1 MACSTGIPSW
11 RPNPRDLVIVHQKY
25 CRNIDIPLLVYF
37 SVHLLAGDP
46 RINIELEV
54 QYKNLTPRYRD
65 TQLDYFII
73 LPFVRDFVNT
83 TNVNTQS
90 TTPDSW
96 KLNDEWLSIISEG
109 YGIRSFSNLD
119 ELLRFFYVEPYAV
132 GVDTFVRLNLAIR
145 DYTISASGTPVPSY
159 DDDIVPIRFLYN
171 ALSIG
176 GAKAHV
182 VFYNMHSTNTN
193 TTLTD
198 IFAEILGITTYL
210 KNVELFVSAGIDS
223 SRFTYNPSFRNQIVS
238 LYHLFRNYEYD
249 IMYVFDSRITVKGHE
264 AYQEFLNQYPHY
276 NAPSPKDY
284 NKILLSGWYRYN
296 NHILPPSLYYLILL
310 VNNYNRSNRFESV
323 VNKRSLIFKNA
334 RLLDYD
340 NPKVIRD
347 EVFDN
352 LNLLEGKI
360 STANR
365 LYSVRESIPIFLT
378 DYTLLR
384 ERNIM
389 RYENAVRAA
398 LYGKKK
404 VETIMSKYI
413 GLRSN
418 EIDLMMMEKL
428 INEELKTE
436 IDLQSFVVIPKEQS
450 TSGQITAFYYITV
463 GVTTYSIQI
472 TVTATD

>member
-1 MACSTGIPSW
+1 MP
-11 RPNPRDLVIVHQKY
+11 
-25 CRNIDIPLLVYF
+25 
-37 SVHLLAGDP
+37 LLAGDP
-46 RINIELEV
+46 RIDIELEV
-54 QYKNLTPRYRD
+54 KYKNLSPRYRD

-73 LPFVRDFVNT
+73 LPFVRDFANT
-83 TNVNTQS
+83 TFVNNQP
-90 TTPDSW
+90 TTPASW
-96 KLNDEWLSIISEG
+96 KLNDEWLSIISDG
-109 YGIRSFSNLD
+109 YGIKSFSNLD
-119 ELLRFFYVEPYAV
+119 ELLRFFYVEPYAI

-145 DYTISASGTPVPSY
+145 DYTIPASGLPIPSY

-182 VFYNMHSTNTN
+182 VFYNMYSTSTSN
-193 TTLTD
+193 TLTD
-198 IFAEILGITTYL
+198 VFTEILDLTTYP
-210 KNVELFVSAGIDS
+210 KNVELFISAGIDS

-249 IMYVFDSRITVKGHE
+249 IMYIFDSRVTVKGQR
-264 AYQEFLNQYPHY
+264 AYQQFLNQYPHY
-276 NAPSPKDY
+276 NTPSPKDY

-296 NHILPPSLYYLILL
+296 NYILPPSLYYLILL
-310 VNNYNRSNRFESV
+310 INNYNRSNRFESV
-323 VNKRSLIFKNA
+323 VNKRSLAFKNA

-352 LNLLEGKI
+352 SDLLEGEI

-378 DYTLLR
+378 DYTFLR

-413 GLRSN
+413 GLRA
-418 EIDLMMMEKL
+418 EDLDLTIIEKL
-428 INEELKTE
+428 VNEELKAET
-436 IDLQSFVVIPKEQS
+436 DLQSFVIIPKEQS
-450 TSGQITAFYYITV
+450 ISNQITMFYYLTI
-463 GVTTYSIQI
+463 GVTNYSIQI

>member
-1 MACSTGIPSW
+1 MP
-11 RPNPRDLVIVHQKY
+11 
-25 CRNIDIPLLVYF
+25 
-37 SVHLLAGDP
+37 LLAGDP
-46 RINIELEV
+46 RIDVDLEV
-54 QYKNLTPRYRD
+54 RYKELAPRYRD
-65 TQLDYFII
+65 TQLDYLII
-73 LPFVRDFVNT
+73 LPFIRDFTNT
-83 TNVNTQS
+83 TFVNTQS
-90 TTPDSW
+90 NTPVSW
-96 KLNDEWLSIISEG
+96 QLTDEWLNIISEG

-119 ELLRFFYVEPYAV
+119 DLLKFFYVQPHVV
-132 GVDTFVRLNLAIR
+132 GVETFTRLNLAIR
-145 DYTISASGTPVPSY
+145 DYTIPASGLPIPSY

-182 VFYNMHSTNTN
+182 VFYNTHSTNTN
-193 TTLTD
+193 KTLTD
-198 IFAEILGITTYL
+198 VFTEILDLTTYP
-210 KNVELFVSAGIDS
+210 KNVELFIAAGIDS
-223 SRFTYNPSFRNQIVS
+223 SRFTHNPPFRNQIVS

-249 IMYVFDSRITVKGHE
+249 IMYVFDSRVTVKGHR
-264 AYQEFLNQYPHY
+264 AYQEFLSQYPHY
-276 NAPSPKDY
+276 NTPSSKDY

-296 NHILPPSLYYLILL
+296 DYILPPSLYYLILL
-310 VNNYNRSNRFESV
+310 VNNYNRSNRFESI
-323 VNKRSLIFKNA
+323 VNKRSLTFKNV

-352 LNLLEGKI
+352 LDLLEGKI

-365 LYSVRESIPIFLT
+365 LYSIRESIPIFLT
-378 DYTLLR
+378 DYTFLR

-404 VETIMSKYI
+404 VETIMSKYV

-450 TSGQITAFYYITV
+450 TSGQITAFYYVTV

-472 TVTATD
+472 TVTAVD

>member
-1 MACSTGIPSW
+1 MT
-11 RPNPRDLVIVHQKY
+11 
-25 CRNIDIPLLVYF
+25 
-37 SVHLLAGDP
+37 LLAGDP
-46 RINIELEV
+46 RIDIEIEV
-54 QYKNLTPRYRD
+54 KYKNLTPRYRD

-73 LPFVRDFVNT
+73 LPFVRDFAHTINNQPTAPPYSV
-83 TNVNTQS
+83 
-90 TTPDSW
+90 W
-96 KLNDEWLSIISEG
+96 KLNDEWLNIIKEG
-109 YGIRSFSNLD
+109 HGIRSFSNLD
-119 ELLRFFYVEPYAV
+119 ELLRFFYIEPYAI
-132 GVDTFVRLNLAIR
+132 GVDTFLRLNLAIR
-145 DYTISASGTPVPSY
+145 DYTIPTFGLPIPIY
-159 DDDIVPIRFLYN
+159 DDDIVPIRFLYY

-182 VFYNMHSTNTN
+182 VFYNMHSTNMN
-193 TTLTD
+193 STLTEV
-198 IFAEILGITTYL
+198 FTEILDLTTYT
-210 KNVELFVSAGIDS
+210 KNVELFISAGIDS
-223 SRFTYNPSFRNQIVS
+223 SRFTHNPSFRNQIVS

-249 IMYVFDSRITVKGHE
+249 IMYVFDSRVTVKGHR
-264 AYQEFLNQYPHY
+264 AYREFLNQYPHY
-276 NAPSPKDY
+276 NTPNPKDY

-310 VNNYNRSNRFESV
+310 VNNYNRSNRFESI
-323 VNKRSLIFKNA
+323 VNKRTLTFKNA

-340 NPKVIRD
+340 NPKTIRL

-352 LNLLEGKI
+352 LDLLEGKI

>member
-1 MACSTGIPSW
+1 MS
-11 RPNPRDLVIVHQKY
+11 
-25 CRNIDIPLLVYF
+25 
-37 SVHLLAGDP
+37 LLAGDP
-46 RINIELEV
+46 RIDIDLEV
-54 QYKNLTPRYRD
+54 RYKELTPRYRD

-73 LPFVRDFVNT
+73 VPFVRDFSQTTTVN
-83 TNVNTQS
+83 NQS
-90 TTPDSW
+90 TTPDYW

-119 ELLRFFYVEPYAV
+119 ELLRFFYVEPYAI

-145 DYTISASGTPVPSY
+145 DYTIPPSGLPVPSY
-159 DDDIVPIRFLYN
+159 NDDIVPIRFLYN
-171 ALSIG
+171 ALTIG

-182 VFYNMHSTNTN
+182 VFYNMHSTNTSS
-193 TTLTD
+193 TLID
-198 IFAEILGITTYL
+198 IFTELLDLTTYP
-210 KNVELFVSAGIDS
+210 KDVELFISAGIDS
-223 SRFTYNPSFRNQIVS
+223 SLFTYNPSFRNQIVS
-238 LYHLFRNYEYD
+238 LFHLFRNYEYD
-249 IMYVFDSRITVKGHE
+249 IMYVFDSRVTLKGDR
-264 AYQEFLNQYPHY
+264 AYHEFLNQYPQY
-276 NAPSPKDY
+276 NTPSPKDY
-284 NKILLSGWYRYN
+284 NKILLSGWYRHN
-296 NHILPPSLYYLILL
+296 NYILPPSLYYLILL
-310 VNNYNRSNRFESV
+310 VNNYNSNNRFESI
-323 VNKRSLIFKNA
+323 VNKRTLTFKNA

-340 NPKVIRD
+340 SPKSIRL

-352 LNLLEGKI
+352 SALLEGKI

-365 LYSVRESIPIFLT
+365 LYSVRESVPIFLT

-413 GLRSN
+413 GLRSSD
-418 EIDLMMMEKL
+418 IDLSIMEKL
-428 INEELKTE
+428 VNEELKTE
-436 IDLQSFVVIPKEQS
+436 VDLRSFVVIPKEQS
-450 TSGQITAFYYITV
+450 TAGQITAFYYVTV

>member
-1 MACSTGIPSW
+1 MKRFGLKKISIFPVS
-11 RPNPRDLVIVHQKY
+11 
-25 CRNIDIPLLVYF
+25 
-37 SVHLLAGDP
+37 LLAGDP
-46 RINIELEV
+46 RIDIDLEV
-54 QYKNLTPRYRD
+54 RYKDLTPRYRD
-65 TQLDYFII
+65 TQLDYFIV
-73 LPFVRDFVNT
+73 LPFVRDFANT
-83 TNVNTQS
+83 SNVNTQS
-90 TTPDSW
+90 TTPDYW
-96 KLNDEWLSIISEG
+96 KLNDEWLGIISEG
-109 YGIRSFSNLD
+109 YGIKSFSNLD
-119 ELLRFFYVEPYAV
+119 ELLRFFYVEPYAI

-145 DYTISASGTPVPSY
+145 DYTIPASGLPVPSY

-193 TTLTD
+193 STLTD
-198 IFAEILGITTYL
+198 VFAEILDLTTYP

-223 SRFTYNPSFRNQIVS
+223 SRFTYNPLFRNQIVS

-249 IMYVFDSRITVKGHE
+249 IMYVFDSRVTVKGYR
-264 AYQEFLNQYPHY
+264 AYQEFLSQYPQY
-276 NAPSPKDY
+276 NTPSPKDY

-296 NHILPPSLYYLILL
+296 NYILPPSLYYLILL

-323 VNKRSLIFKNA
+323 VNKRSLTFKNA
-334 RLLDYD
+334 RLIDYD
-340 NPKVIRD
+340 NPKIIRD

-352 LNLLEGKI
+352 LDLLEGKI

-384 ERNIM
+384 ELNIM

-413 GLRSN
+413 GLRASD
-418 EIDLMMMEKL
+418 IDLTIMEKL
-428 INEELKTE
+428 VNEELKTE
-436 IDLQSFVVIPKEQS
+436 VDLQSFVVIPKEQS
-450 TSGQITAFYYITV
+450 MAGQITAFYYVTI

-472 TVTATD
+472 TVTVTD

>member
-1 MACSTGIPSW
+1 VS
-11 RPNPRDLVIVHQKY
+11 
-25 CRNIDIPLLVYF
+25 
-37 SVHLLAGDP
+37 LLAGDP
-46 RINIELEV
+46 RIDIDLDV
-54 QYKNLTPRYRD
+54 QYKELTPRYRD
-65 TQLDYFII
+65 NQLDYFII
-73 LPFVRDFVNT
+73 LPFVRDFVST
-83 TNVNTQS
+83 TNVNTNS

-96 KLNDEWLSIISEG
+96 KLNDEWVSIISEG

-119 ELLRFFYVEPYAV
+119 ELLRFFYVEPYAI

-145 DYTISASGTPVPSY
+145 DYTIPASGLPIPSY
-159 DDDIVPIRFLYN
+159 DDEIVPIRFLYH

-182 VFYNMHSTNTN
+182 IFYNMHSTNHN
-193 TTLTD
+193 NTLTD
-198 IFAEILGITTYL
+198 VFAEILELTTYP
-210 KNVELFVSAGIDS
+210 KNVELFISAGIDS
-223 SRFTYNPSFRNQIVS
+223 SCFNYNPSFRNQIVS

-249 IMYVFDSRITVKGHE
+249 IMYVLDSRVTVKGHR

-276 NAPSPKDY
+276 NTPSHKDY

-310 VNNYNRSNRFESV
+310 IKNYNRSNRFESV
-323 VNKRSLIFKNA
+323 VNQRSLTFKSA
-334 RLLDYD
+334 RLLEYD

-352 LNLLEGKI
+352 IDLLEGKI

-404 VETIMSKYI
+404 VETLMSKYI

-436 IDLQSFVVIPKEQS
+436 VDLQSFVMIPKEQS
-450 TSGQITAFYYITV
+450 MSGQITAFYYVTV
-463 GVTTYSIQI
+463 GVTTYSVQV

>member
-1 MACSTGIPSW
+1 VS
-11 RPNPRDLVIVHQKY
+11 
-25 CRNIDIPLLVYF
+25 LL
-37 SVHLLAGDP
+37 SGDP
-46 RINIELEV
+46 RIDIELEV
-54 QYKNLTPRYRD
+54 KYKNLSPRYRD

-73 LPFVRDFVNT
+73 LPFVRDFVST
-83 TNVNTQS
+83 TAVNTHPN
-90 TTPDSW
+90 TPDSW
-96 KLNDEWLSIISEG
+96 KLNDEWLSIINEG
-109 YGIRSFSNLD
+109 YGIRSFSNID
-119 ELLRFFYVEPYAV
+119 ELLRFFYVEPYV
-132 GVDTFVRLNLAIR
+132 IGVDTFARLNLAIR
-145 DYTISASGTPVPSY
+145 DYTIPASGLPIPIY
-159 DDDIVPIRFLYN
+159 DDDIVPIRFLYH

-182 VFYNMHSTNTN
+182 VFYNMHSSNTN
-193 TTLTD
+193 STLTEV
-198 IFAEILGITTYL
+198 FSEILDLTTYP
-210 KNVELFVSAGIDS
+210 KNVELFISAGIDS
-223 SRFTYNPSFRNQIVS
+223 SRFTYNPAFRSQIVS

-249 IMYVFDSRITVKGHE
+249 IMYVFDSRITVKGHR
-264 AYQEFLNQYPHY
+264 AYQEFLNQYPQY
-276 NAPSPKDY
+276 NTQSPKDY

-296 NHILPPSLYYLILL
+296 NYILPPSLYYLILL

-323 VNKRSLIFKNA
+323 VNKRYLTFKNV

-340 NPKVIRD
+340 NPKIIRD

-352 LNLLEGKI
+352 MDLLEGKI

-365 LYSVRESIPIFLT
+365 LYSVRGSIPIFLT

-413 GLRSN
+413 GLRSGD
-418 EIDLMMMEKL
+418 IDLAIVEKL
-428 INEELKTE
+428 VNEELKTE

-450 TSGQITAFYYITV
+450 MSGQITAFYYVTV